1 MLVWVIIPHSLAV
14 LLNRR
19 LPTYG
24 SGSRLIKS
32 ARAYKRERQ
41 SLAIAALMAHFA
53 VDLLPAG
60 GPEAIL
66 IQWTACSAILSMET
80 RWYWRRMGPAPQQ

>member
-1 MLVWVIIPHSLAV
+1 M

-19 LPTYG
+19 LPTHG

-53 VDLLPAG
+53 VELLPAG
-60 GPEAIL
+60 GPEAML
-66 IQWTACSAILSMET
+66 TQWTAYRAILLN
-80 RWYWRRMGPAPQQ
+80 